1 MIPNRPSVMATRH
14 LVVSGHYWASLAGHQ
29 ILEAGGNAIDAGVAV
44 GLAINVLESEMT
56 GFAGVAPTLIR
67 RAEDGRAITFFGVG
81 PWPKALSAA
90 YFRNNH
96 QGRIPPG
103 ILNTVVPA
111 APDIWLSALER
122 FGTLSFGEVAS
133 AAIAFARDGFPM
145 YSLMSEVLTEHLPQ
159 YRDSPTTAA
168 IFLPNG
174 RVPAVGELFVQRD
187 LGATLQ
193 YLVDEEVAN
202 GGSREAG
209 LQAARRAFYEG
220 DIAQAIVAQQA
231 DLGGFMTRDDLA
243 AFRAEVVPATQA
255 RFGPYALY
263 GCGPWSQGPM
273 ILHAAQILSQFPLRD
288 MGHNSARYIH
298 TVAEA
303 LKLAAADREAYFGD
317 PAQVDVPLV
326 EILGEAFTKA
336 RAACI
341 GEKAIPEMPAAGRIE
356 GRDVPVWQ
364 PDPSSQPAPALD
376 ALETSYFCVIDR
388 DGNVFS
394 ATPSDPTISGAVVP
408 GTGITTSMWGTRGH
422 TDERHPA
429 RVGPGWRPRMSAN
442 PMLGILPGKEMIPV
456 GSPGSE
462 VLGQAQLQVFLNM
475 TVFGMDPQSA
485 AEAPRF
491 ASYSWPASAIPHSY
505 LPGQLNLEGAIG
517 RPVGEALAALGHVVK
532 WWPER
537 SWRAGSVC
545 TIRAD
550 LESRVLYGGADP
562 RRTAYAI
569 GW

>member
-56 GFAGVAPTLIR
+56 GFAGVAPPLIR

-133 AAIAFARDGFPM
+133 AALAFARDGFPM

-209 LQAARRAFYEG
+209 
-220 DIAQAIVAQQA
+220 
-231 DLGGFMTRDDLA
+231 
-243 AFRAEVVPATQA
+243 
-255 RFGPYALY
+255 
-263 GCGPWSQGPM
+263 
-273 ILHAAQILSQFPLRD
+273 
-288 MGHNSARYIH
+288 
-298 TVAEA
+298 
-303 LKLAAADREAYFGD
+303 
-317 PAQVDVPLV
+317 
-326 EILGEAFTKA
+326 
-336 RAACI
+336 
-341 GEKAIPEMPAAGRIE
+341 
-356 GRDVPVWQ
+356 
-364 PDPSSQPAPALD
+364 
-376 ALETSYFCVIDR
+376 
-388 DGNVFS
+388 
-394 ATPSDPTISGAVVP
+394 
-408 GTGITTSMWGTRGH
+408 
-422 TDERHPA
+422 
-429 RVGPGWRPRMSAN
+429 
-442 PMLGILPGKEMIPV
+442 
-456 GSPGSE
+456 
-462 VLGQAQLQVFLNM
+462 
-475 TVFGMDPQSA
+475 
-485 AEAPRF
+485 
-491 ASYSWPASAIPHSY
+491 
-505 LPGQLNLEGAIG
+505 
-517 RPVGEALAALGHVVK
+517 
-532 WWPER
+532 
-537 SWRAGSVC
+537 
-545 TIRAD
+545 
-550 LESRVLYGGADP
+550 
-562 RRTAYAI
+562 
-569 GW
+569 